1 MKKVST
7 ILSFIAI
14 WGILWLITS
23 GAMAQSG
30 EAKTGKIAGK
40 IVDASD
46 GEPLI
51 GCNVVLQGTR
61 YGAASDLNG
70 NFFVT
75 NVPEGTYTVVFS
87 YISYVKKS
95 IHPVTVTAG
104 LTYNLQI
111 SLEPEGIMGE
121 SIVVEAKADMAAK
134 SALLV
139 QQKKA
144 VVVSDAIG
152 SEQISKTPDK
162 SAGDALKRVTGLTV
176 VGNKYVYVRGLGERY
191 SNAQLNGIE
200 IPSPEPEKKIIPM
213 DIFPSGSI
221 QNITVV
227 KTYNPDMSGDFSGG
241 LVQINTKEFPESFYM
256 AASVSSGINNASFSK
271 IPRYKGGGT
280 DFLGFDDGTRKRPN
294 IPKFNSSASDNLKA
308 QYNSQF
314 QDVWS
319 PLNSQV
325 SANSGFSFSVGNSLG
340 EKSNI
345 GFLGSLTYS
354 SDFNTRNEKEFFPIA
369 DGVPAFD
376 YKTTKGNYS
385 VLWGT
390 LLDVNVKLNGNNK
403 IGLKTVYNI
412 QSDDEAS
419 TTSGYKNGS
428 SGGDVRFTRLRYQQ
442 RGLFSTQLLGEHQI
456 NDFLKSKIDWHVA
469 YSQADRS
476 EPDTRQ
482 TSYVLNETLNRYD
495 AFGSSNN
502 SRFFSDLTDQEVN
515 TGVDWSIPVEMIKNS
530 KIKFG
535 SLVRIK
541 NRDFNAHRYA
551 YSNFAD
557 AVRGEQPEALF
568 SSDNIANGL
577 VDFSDDTQAND
588 TYTAKENTTAGYVM
602 ADLPLEKKWRFIGG
616 VRYENVRTELNSFNP
631 AAVSENKNLSPKY
644 TNNDFFPALNV
655 VYALSERMNMRL
667 GYSKTISRPQFRELA
682 PFRYDDYRRST
693 YGNPFLKP
701 SHIQNYDLRWEFF
714 PNSGEL
720 VAASFFYKSFA
731 NPIEKFLLPN
741 PGSQTGD
748 PVPVNGGDG
757 SNIGVE
763 FDLRASMMHIA
774 ETLKDFS
781 VTANMSLI
789 RSRLTQ
795 KNAIEVYTLGS
806 DGPTYFSSD
815 FVANKKRPMQGQSPY
830 VINIGLNYANPV
842 SQTDAN
848 LAYNVFGARI
858 AEISSKLNDAQG
870 NKIYDDVYEQPFHQ
884 LDLTVGQKITKN
896 IKIKANWKNILDQKV
911 QFKMGNFITDEYKP
925 GMSFSTSVTYDF

>member
-1 MKKVST
+1 
-7 ILSFIAI
+7 
-14 WGILWLITS
+14 
-23 GAMAQSG
+23 
-30 EAKTGKIAGK
+30 
-40 IVDASD
+40 
-46 GEPLI
+46 
-51 GCNVVLQGTR
+51 
-61 YGAASDLNG
+61 
-70 NFFVT
+70 
-75 NVPEGTYTVVFS
+75 
-87 YISYVKKS
+87 
-95 IHPVTVTAG
+95 TAG

-121 SIVVEAKADMAAK
+121 SIVVEAKADRAAK

-227 KTYNPDMSGDFSGG
+227 KTYNPDMAGDFSGG
-241 LVQINTKEFPESFYM
+241 LVKINTKEFPESLFM
-256 AASVSSGINNASFSK
+256 TASVSTGFNNASFSK
-271 IPRYKGGGT
+271 IPRYKGSGT
-280 DFLGFDDGTRKRPN
+280 DFLGFDDGTRQRPN
-294 IPKFNSSASDNLKA
+294 IPKFNGSTPDNLKA
-308 QYNSQF
+308 QYNSRF
-314 QDVWS
+314 QNIWM
-319 PLNSQV
+319 PANSQV
-325 SANSGFSFSVGNSLG
+325 SNNSGFSFSVGNSLG
-340 EKSNI
+340 ENSNI

-354 SDFNTRNEKEFFPIA
+354 SDFNSRNEREYFPIA
-369 DGVPAFD
+369 DGVPAYD
-376 YKTTKGNYS
+376 YKTAKGNYG
-385 VLWGT
+385 VLWGA
-390 LLDVNVKLNGNNK
+390 LLDLNVKINANNK

-428 SGGDVRFTRLRYQQ
+428 SGGEVRFTRLRYQQ
-442 RGLFSTQLLGEHQI
+442 RKLFSSQLLGEHQI
-456 NDFLKSKIDWHVA
+456 NDLLKSKVDWHLA
-469 YSQADRS
+469 FSQADRN

-502 SRFFSDLTDQEVN
+502 SRFFSDLTDKEIN
-515 TGVDWSIPVEMIKNS
+515 TGVDWSIPFEVIKNS
-530 KIKFG
+530 KIKLG

-541 NRDFNAHRYA
+541 DRNFNAYRYA

-557 AVRGEQPEALF
+557 AVRGEQPEDLF
-568 SSDNIANGL
+568 SSENIINGL
-577 VDFSDDTQAND
+577 VDFEDNTQAND
-588 TYTAKENTTAGYVM
+588 TYTANENTVAGYVM
-602 ADLPLEKKWRFIGG
+602 GDFPVDKKWRLIGG
-616 VRYENVRTELNSFNP
+616 IRYENAQTELHSIDP
-631 AAVSENKNLSPKY
+631 VSGAENKSLSPKY
-644 TNNDFFPALNV
+644 TNRDFFPALNV
-655 VYALSERMNMRL
+655 VYALSERMNIRL

-693 YGNPFLKP
+693 YGNPFLKS

-720 VAASFFYKSFA
+720 VAASFFYKSFE
-731 NPIEKFLLPN
+731 NPIERFLLPN
-741 PGSQTGD
+741 PGSQAGD
-748 PVPVNGGDG
+748 PVPVNGGNA
-757 SNIGVE
+757 SNIGIE
-763 FDLRASMMHIA
+763 LDLRASLVHVSEA
-774 ETLKDFS
+774 LKDFS
-781 VTANMSLI
+781 ITANMSLI

-806 DGPTYFSSD
+806 NDPTLFSPD

-830 VINIGLNYANPV
+830 VVNIGLNYANAV
-842 SQTDAN
+842 SRTDVN
-848 LAYNVFGARI
+848 LSYNVFGERI
-858 AEISSKLNDAQG
+858 AEISTKLNDAQG

-896 IKIKANWKNILDQKV
+896 IKLKANWKNMLNQTV
-911 QFKMGNFITDEYKP
+911 QFKMSEFVTNEYKP